1 MKAASTEPAGEAC
14 PPAVSF
20 RGVDEDVAFVVA
32 GLLTV
37 RGVGEGLGG
46 AIVRVRVE
54 GAVYGSVV
62 ELLLFWASATAAQ
75 KQTNDVATRSFFII

>member
-1 MKAASTEPAGEAC
+1 
-14 PPAVSF
+14 VL
-20 RGVDEDVAFVVA
+20 GVDEGVAFVVA

-54 GAVYGSVV
+54 GALDGSMV

-75 KQTNDVATRSFFII
+75 KQTNEVATTSFFII